1 MKNKS
6 KPFGRPKLPE
16 TERRSKAV
24 SFKTTASEY
33 ETILQKSKAARMS
46 PGVYCRSAAICKILK
61 PRLTPGE
68 VNSYKAFGTEIHN
81 LGINLNIVAKK
92 AGSGLQRDYAN
103 DIDGV
108 MSELKQILNNLKEK
122 LV

>member
-1 MKNKS
+1 
-6 KPFGRPKLPE
+6 LPE

-46 PGVYCRSAAICKILK
+46 PGVYCRSAALCKILK

-68 VNSYKAFGTEIHN
+68 VNSYKAFGTEIRN
-81 LGINLNIVAKK
+81 LGINLNIIAKK
-92 AGSGLQRDYAN
+92 AGSGLQRDYAK